1 MMFRF
6 ASPLFLLLLFVL
18 IFVLFLRLRKKNAS
32 HIKVS
37 SLKGVEP
44 LSKSFMV
51 RLSKFIPF
59 LKIISLI
66 LLIIALARPQWGD
79 QKINVTTEGV
89 NIILAID
96 LSESMRALDFSLDFK
111 GDKKIITRL
120 EAVKIVVQ
128 DFIMK
133 REGDRIS
140 MVVFGS
146 NAFTQLPLTRDYNT
160 IAFILDRLKI
170 GAAGPR
176 TAIGDAIGISLK
188 RLEDIQ
194 SKSNIIILMT
204 DGKSNSGELSWQDAA
219 KIAALRKVKIYTIG
233 VGTKGEA
240 PFLVDGLFGKRY
252 VYQKVDVDL
261 DALKTIAKQTH
272 ADFFEAKDLNSLERI
287 YDMINNLEKTK
298 VDIEKWVEYKELY
311 PGALVTGL
319 ILFLIYIILS
329 NTRFLRIP

>member
-1 MMFRF
+1 MFRF
-6 ASPLFLLLLFVL
+6 ASPLFLLLLFVVAL
-18 IFVLFLRLRKKNAS
+18 VLFFKLRKKSAG

-37 SLKGVEP
+37 SLKGVDTF
-44 LSKSFMV
+44 SQSFMV
-51 RLSKFIPF
+51 RLSKLVPV

-66 LLIIALARPQWGD
+66 FLILALARPQWGD
-79 QKINVTTEGV
+79 RKINVTTEGV
-89 NIILAID
+89 NIILALD
-96 LSESMRALDFSLDFK
+96 LSESMRALDFNLDLK
-111 GDKKIITRL
+111 GGKKIVTRL
-120 EAVKIVVQ
+120 DAVKIVVQ

-133 REGDRIS
+133 REGDRIG

-194 SKSNIIILMT
+194 SKSNIIILLT

-219 KIAALRKVKIYTIG
+219 KIAAQRKVKIYTIG
-233 VGTKGEA
+233 VGTKGQA

-261 DALKTIAKQTH
+261 EALKTIANETK
-272 ADFFEAKDLNSLERI
+272 AAFFEAGDLKSLGRI
-287 YDMINNLEKTK
+287 YEMINNLEKTK
-298 VDIEKWVEYKELY
+298 VDVEKWVEYKELY
-311 PGALVTGL
+311 PGVLVTGL
-319 ILFLIYIILS
+319 IILLFYIILS

>member
-1 MMFRF
+1 MFRF

-18 IFVLFLRLRKKNAS
+18 AFVWFLQLRKKSAD

-37 SLKGVEP
+37 SLKGVEL
-44 LSKSFMV
+44 LSHSFMV

-59 LKIISLI
+59 FKIISLI
-66 LLIIALARPQWGD
+66 FLILALARPQWGD

-89 NIILAID
+89 NIILALD
-96 LSESMRALDFSLDFK
+96 LSESMRALDFSLDVK
-111 GDKKIITRL
+111 GDKQIITRL
-120 EAVKIVVQ
+120 AAVKIVVQ

-133 REGDRIS
+133 REGDRIG

-146 NAFTQLPLTRDYNT
+146 NAFTQLPLTRNYNT

-204 DGKSNSGELSWQDAA
+204 DGKSNSGELSWQDAT
-219 KIAALRKVKIYTIG
+219 KIAAQRKVKIYTIG

-261 DALKTIAKQTH
+261 EVLKTIAEETH
-272 ADFFEAKDLNSLERI
+272 ADFFEAKDLHSLGRI
-287 YDMINNLEKTK
+287 YEMINNLEKTK
-298 VDIEKWVEYKELY
+298 VDVEKWVEYKELY
-311 PGALVTGL
+311 SGVLVAGL
-319 ILFLIYIILS
+319 ISLLVYILLS
-329 NTRFLRIP
+329 NTRFLRVP